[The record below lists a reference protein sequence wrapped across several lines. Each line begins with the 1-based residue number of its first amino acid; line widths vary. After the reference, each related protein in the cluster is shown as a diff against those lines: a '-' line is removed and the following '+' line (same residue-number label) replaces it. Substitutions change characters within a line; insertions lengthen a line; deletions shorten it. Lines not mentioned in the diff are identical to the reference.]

1 MQQEFGGIKRVLVLK
16 ADEVVTSDDPLEAY
30 LEMKGWKLSRVRE
43 LMSSIH
49 EKQIP
54 PLFGEPEELDI
65 HERHLLRAIDEYQH
79 RDLERRS
86 V

>member
-1 MQQEFGGIKRVLVLK
+1 MQQLVLK
-16 ADEVVTSDDPLEAY
+16 ADELVTSDDPVEAF
-30 LEMKGWKLSRVRE
+30 LQMKGWKLKRVRE

-54 PLFGEPEELDI
+54 MLFGEPEELDAS
-65 HERHLLRAIDEYQH
+65 ERHFLRAIDEYQQQEM
-79 RDLERRS
+79 ERRC

>member
-1 MQQEFGGIKRVLVLK
+1 MQQLVLK
-16 ADEVVTSDDPLEAY
+16 ADELVTSDDPLEAW

-43 LMSSIH
+43 LRRSIE

-54 PLFGEPEELDI
+54 PLFGEPEELNMS
-65 HERHLLRAIDEYQH
+65 ERHLLRAIDEYQQQEM
-79 RDLERRS
+79 ERRC

>member
-1 MQQEFGGIKRVLVLK
+1 MQQEFSGIPRILVLK
-16 ADEVVTSDDPLEAY
+16 ADEVVTSGDPMESW
-30 LEMKGWKLSRVRE
+30 LEMKGWRLSRVRE

-54 PLFGEPEELDI
+54 PLFGEPEELDAS
-65 HERHLLRAIDEYQH
+65 ERELQRHIDEYQQ
-79 RDLERRS
+79 RENERRC

>member
-16 ADEVVTSDDPLEAY
+16 ADEVVTSDDPMEAW
-30 LEMKGWKLSRVRE
+30 LEMKGWRLSRVRE
-43 LMSSIH
+43 LMRSIH

-54 PLFGEPEELDI
+54 PLFGEPEELNMS
-65 HERHLLRAIDEYQH
+65 ERHLLRAIDEYQQ
-79 RDLERRS
+79 RELERRS

>member
-1 MQQEFGGIKRVLVLK
+1 MQQLVLK
-16 ADEVVTSDDPLEAY
+16 ADELVTSDDPLEAW

-43 LMSSIH
+43 LRRSIE

-54 PLFGEPEELDI
+54 PLFGEPEELDAS
-65 HERHLLRAIDEYQH
+65 ERHFLRAIDEYQQQEM
-79 RDLERRS
+79 ERRC